1 MRVVKPMD
9 FDFKA
14 LHDGL
19 MRNNVGLGGVR
30 IRATVT
36 IENGKVEIKPTG
48 QGYSLRG
55 EPPTET
61 GPSRRW
67 LRVVNILDP
76 INIGIEIE

>member
-1 MRVVKPMD
+1 MA

-14 LHDGL
+14 LHAGL

-36 IENGKVEIKPTG
+36 IEKGMIKIKGTG

-55 EPPTET
+55 EAPTEP
-61 GPSRRW
+61 GPTRQW
-67 LRVVNILDP
+67 LRFVNWLDPVNI
-76 INIGIEIE
+76 GAEIE